1 MTRKRLLSWTAV
13 LAVAALSVAAC
24 TSSGP
29 GGQTSSVSEVRI
41 GILVPKSGPS
51 AAAGAEAL
59 HGAELAADLVN
70 GDEGVPLAGI
80 GGAKLTIVS
89 ADTHS
94 QPDVAATE
102 ADRLVVDDRVV
113 GLVGAYDAA
122 VTETASQRTER
133 LGVPFVNGDS
143 PADFLTQRGLDWF
156 FRTGPT
162 DRMFGEAF
170 YSTLQQEQIRPT
182 RISMLYTTD
191 ADGESLHRVLHT
203 LAPEANYQQHGMV
216 KFQKGQANIVPE
228 LRELRDVKKPEVL
241 FLMTSTASD
250 SVHVLKTMQAMGYRP
265 PQIFVFARGV
275 FSEPQML
282 QAAGTAGEGVYYGT
296 AWSREIAGRSGI
308 TRAVM
313 EQYEQRYNQPMGETA
328 AGTFTAVLMFAKAID
343 NAGSTDPQRVRAA
356 MLNLDIPGRETI
368 MPWTGVRFDASRQNV
383 AASGVVE
390 QRVGQAFRVVFP
402 SELQQAKPVGQI
414 PAGTGAE
421 HVHPGG

>member
-1 MTRKRLLSWTAV
+1 MTRKCLLSWTAV

-29 GGQTSSVSEVRI
+29 EGETSSLSEARI
-41 GILVPKSGPS
+41 GVLVPKSGPS

-94 QPDVAATE
+94 QPDVGATE

-133 LGVPFVNGDS
+133 LAVPFVNGDS

-308 TRAVM
+308 ARAVM
-313 EQYEQRYNQPMGETA
+313 EQYEQRFNQPMGETA

-368 MPWTGVRFDASRQNV
+368 MPWSGVRFDASRQNV
-383 AASGVVE
+383 AANAVVE

-414 PAGTGAE
+414 PAGTGVE